1 MELKGT
7 YSVIFRYNER
17 LEKWEC
23 FHRVEYNQ
31 YWNNRAS
38 VTLGTGY
45 SPETALANWKHKY
58 NKARLNEH
66 DHYLRDNN
74 KQSII

>member
-23 FHRVEYNQ
+23 FHRAEYNQ
-31 YWNNRAS
+31 YWNNRRAI
-38 VTLGTGY
+38 TLGTGY
-45 SPETALANWKHKY
+45 
-58 NKARLNEH
+58 
-66 DHYLRDNN
+66 
-74 KQSII
+74 